1 MKPGIMALGMALGGI
16 LLCGVHAT
24 ASSVRTTAGV
34 VTTGVLSFEA
44 GQVVVKPDMGDA
56 VRVPLDETL
65 EVTLDDPIAERAE
78 DGGGERPGDVGTP
91 GQAEASRRTPSVG
104 GWSPIQVGPG
114 EVGTVVE
121 DANGWRLDGGGTG
134 LQGNADSFF
143 FAQQRLEASGQLVAR
158 LDAFQSTNA
167 EAMAGI
173 VLRDNVG
180 ESAAYAFVGYRGG
193 TGLCFQYRQIA
204 SGMTMRTT
212 NTTLS
217 LPAWLRLVRSGGA
230 VVADVS
236 ADGLQWQNLAKGN
249 VNLGQSVRAGMAVAA
264 GVPGTRVSA
273 SFRSPVVGARGIGYT
288 PGVGY
293 PRCVLRG
300 GSVVIAPV
308 VSADESVIR
317 LGGRMAG
324 ALLSALNLARIEFV
338 PLTPE
343 LQEKV
348 EAGRQ
353 GVLLVDGDYLDGTL
367 RSIATNSV
375 TVSSLLYGFRSFA
388 AGSEVAVVQMGDVE
402 TEEVSFRVALRNGSE
417 LRARRIEIEPGALRV
432 ESPLLGSL
440 VVKREDVKSLKRV
453 LGER

>member
-1 MKPGIMALGMALGGI
+1 MKPGIMAVGIALGGS
-16 LLCGVHAT
+16 LLWGFPAT
-24 ASSVRTTAGV
+24 ASSVRTTAGS
-34 VTTGVLSFEA
+34 VTTGVLSLEG
-44 GQVVVKPDMGDA
+44 GQVVVKPDTGDP
-56 VRVPLDETL
+56 VRVPLAEIL
-65 EVTLDDPIAERAE
+65 EVTVDNPVADGIENGVGDRA
-78 DGGGERPGDVGTP
+78 GDVAAP
-91 GQAEASRRTPSVG
+91 GQPEEGKRTPPVG
-104 GWSPIQVGPG
+104 GWVPLQVGPG
-114 EVGTVVE
+114 EAGTVAE
-121 DANGWRLDGGGTG
+121 DAAGWRLEGGGTG

-167 EAMAGI
+167 EAVAGI
-173 VLRDNVG
+173 VLRDNIG

-212 NTTLS
+212 NLTLS

-236 ADGLQWQNLAKGN
+236 ADGLHWQNLAKGN
-249 VNLGQSVRAGMAVAA
+249 VNLGQSVRAGMVVAA
-264 GVPGTRVSA
+264 GVPGARVTA
-273 SFRSPVVGARGIGYT
+273 SFRDPVVGARGIGYT

-308 VSADESVIR
+308 VSADESVVR
-317 LGGRMAG
+317 LGGGMSG
-324 ALLSALNLARIEFV
+324 GLLSALNLARIEFV

-343 LQEKV
+343 LQVKV
-348 EAGRQ
+348 EAGRR

-375 TVSSLLYGFRSFA
+375 TLSSLLYGYRSFA
-388 AGSEVAVVQMGDVE
+388 VGSEAAVIQMGDVE
-402 TEEVSFRVALRNGSE
+402 AEEISFRVVLRNGSE
-417 LRARRIEIEPGALRV
+417 LKARRIEIEPGALRV

-440 VVKREDVKSLKRV
+440 MVKRDDLKSLRRV